1 MVKLGVNLDHVAT
14 IRQQRY
20 TPYPDML
27 TAIKISEESGADS
40 ITMHLRE
47 DRRHIQFEDI
57 KIARKNIKT
66 KLNLEMAA
74 TEEMCVIANQIKP
87 DFICIVPE
95 KRQELT
101 TEGGLDVKKYFSKI
115 KNVVSE
121 LRESNAVI
129 SLFIEPD
136 IEIIGLAKDLEV
148 GAIELH
154 TGKYAEAKKENKK
167 YYLDKI
173 KSASD
178 YANDIA
184 LVVNAG
190 HGLDYTNV
198 KEIARIHNINELN
211 IGHSIIAESI
221 FLGLSEAIKKM
232 KNLIESSK

>member
-27 TAIKISEESGADS
+27 KAIKISEENGADS

-47 DRRHIQFEDI
+47 DRRHIQFNDI
-57 KIARKNIKT
+57 KIAREHIKT
-66 KLNLEMAA
+66 KLNLEMAP
-74 TEEMCVIANQIKP
+74 TLEMCEIANQVKP
-87 DFICIVPE
+87 DFVCIVPE

-101 TEGGLDVKKYFSKI
+101 TEGGLDVKKNFESL
-115 KNVVSE
+115 KNIIHNLEDSGS
-121 LRESNAVI
+121 LI

-136 IEIIGLAKDLEV
+136 IKIIDLAKELNV

-154 TGKYAEAKKENKK
+154 TGKYAEANDSDKKK
-167 YYLDKI
+167 YLEKI
-173 KSASD
+173 INAVNHAHNKSL
-178 YANDIA
+178 I
-184 LVVNAG
+184 VNAG

-198 KEIARIHNINELN
+198 KEIARISNINELN

-221 FLGLSEAIKKM
+221 FLGLAEAINKM
-232 KNLIESSK
+232 KNIIVSN

>member
-66 KLNLEMAA
+66 KLNLEMAP
-74 TEEMCVIANQIKP
+74 TQEMCEIANQIKP

-101 TEGGLDVKKYFSKI
+101 TEGGLDVKKNFDSI
-115 KNVVSE
+115 KNVVTNLGDSE
-121 LRESNAVI
+121 ALI

-136 IEIIGLAKDLEV
+136 EKVIDLAKKLNVD
-148 GAIELH
+148 AIELH
-154 TGKYAEAKKENKK
+154 TGKYAEAKDVNKEFYINQ
-167 YYLDKI
+167 I
-173 KSASD
+173 RIAAD
-178 YANDIA
+178 YANKLS

-198 KEIARIHNINELN
+198 KEIARINHIRELN

-221 FLGLSEAIKKM
+221 FLGLAEAIKKM
-232 KNLIESSK
+232 KNLIENI

>member
-1 MVKLGVNLDHVAT
+1 MAKLGVNLDHVAT

-47 DRRHIQFEDI
+47 DRRHIQFDDI
-57 KIARKNIKT
+57 KIAREYIKT
-66 KLNLEMAA
+66 KLNLEMAP
-74 TEEMCVIANQIKP
+74 TQEMCEIANQVKP
-87 DFICIVPE
+87 DFVCIVPE

-101 TEGGLDVKKYFSKI
+101 TEGGLDVKKNFDFLKDIIYNLKDSGAL
-115 KNVVSE
+115 V
-121 LRESNAVI
+121 

-136 IEIIGLAKDLEV
+136 KKIIDLAKELNV

-154 TGKYAEAKKENKK
+154 TGKYAEADHA
-167 YYLDKI
+167 DKNIYIEQI
-173 KSASD
+173 KNASD
-178 YANDIA
+178 YANNIS
-184 LVVNAG
+184 LIVNAG

-198 KEIARIHNINELN
+198 KEIAKIKEINELN

-221 FLGLSEAIKKM
+221 FLGLADSIKKM
-232 KNLIESSK
+232 KKIITSN

>member
-27 TAIKISEESGADS
+27 KAIKISEENGADS

-47 DRRHIQFEDI
+47 DRRHIQFNDI
-57 KIARKNIKT
+57 KIAREHIKT
-66 KLNLEMAA
+66 KLNLEMAP
-74 TEEMCVIANQIKP
+74 TLEMCEIANQVKP
-87 DFICIVPE
+87 DFVCIVPE

-101 TEGGLDVKKYFSKI
+101 TEGGLDVKKNFESL
-115 KNVVSE
+115 KNIIHNLEDSGSLV
-121 LRESNAVI
+121 

-136 IEIIGLAKDLEV
+136 IKIIDLAKELNV

-154 TGKYAEAKKENKK
+154 TGKYAEANDSDKKK
-167 YYLDKI
+167 YIEKI
-173 KSASD
+173 INAVNHAHNKSL
-178 YANDIA
+178 I
-184 LVVNAG
+184 VNAG

-198 KEIARIHNINELN
+198 KEIARISNINELN

-221 FLGLSEAIKKM
+221 FLGLAEAINKM
-232 KNLIESSK
+232 KNIIVSN

>member
-27 TAIKISEESGADS
+27 KAIKISEENGADS

-47 DRRHIQFEDI
+47 DRRHIQFNDI
-57 KIARKNIKT
+57 KIAREHIKT
-66 KLNLEMAA
+66 KLNLEMAP
-74 TEEMCVIANQIKP
+74 TLEMCEIANQVKP
-87 DFICIVPE
+87 DFVCIVPE

-101 TEGGLDVKKYFSKI
+101 TEGGLDVKKNFESL
-115 KNVVSE
+115 KNIIHNLEDSGS
-121 LRESNAVI
+121 LI

-136 IEIIGLAKDLEV
+136 IKIIDLAKELNV

-154 TGKYAEAKKENKK
+154 TGKYAEANDSDKKK
-167 YYLDKI
+167 YI
-173 KSASD
+173 EQIINAVNHAHNKSL
-178 YANDIA
+178 I
-184 LVVNAG
+184 VNAG

-198 KEIARIHNINELN
+198 KEIARISNINELN

-221 FLGLSEAIKKM
+221 FLGLAEAINKM
-232 KNLIESSK
+232 KNIIVSN

>member
-27 TAIKISEESGADS
+27 KAIKISEDSGADS

-47 DRRHIQFEDI
+47 DRRHIQFNDI
-57 KIARKNIKT
+57 KIAREHIKT
-66 KLNLEMAA
+66 KLNLEMAP
-74 TEEMCVIANQIKP
+74 TLEMCEIANQVKP
-87 DFICIVPE
+87 DFVCIVPE

-101 TEGGLDVKKYFSKI
+101 TEGGLDVKKNFESL
-115 KNVVSE
+115 KNIIHNLKDSGS
-121 LRESNAVI
+121 LI

-136 IEIIGLAKDLEV
+136 IQIIDLAKELNV

-154 TGKYAEAKKENKK
+154 TGKYAEANNMDKKK
-167 YYLDKI
+167 YI
-173 KSASD
+173 EQIINSVNHAHNKSL
-178 YANDIA
+178 I
-184 LVVNAG
+184 VNAG

-198 KEIARIHNINELN
+198 KEIARISNINELN

-221 FLGLSEAIKKM
+221 FLGLAEAINKM
-232 KNLIESSK
+232 KNIIVSN

>member
-1 MVKLGVNLDHVAT
+1 MIKLGVNLDHVAT

-27 TAIKISEESGADS
+27 TAIKISESSGADS

-57 KIARKNIKT
+57 KIAKKNINT

-74 TEEMCVIANQIKP
+74 TDEMCEIANQVQP

-101 TEGGLDVKKYFSKI
+101 TEGGLNVSRNFDKLKTSISNLKKSKA
-115 KNVVSE
+115 K
-121 LRESNAVI
+121 I

-136 IEIIGLAKDLEV
+136 IETIDLAKELGV
-148 GAIELH
+148 SAIELH
-154 TGKYAEAKKENKK
+154 TGSYAEASGDKKNHFLNE
-167 YYLDKI
+167 I
-173 KSASD
+173 TSAAD
-178 YANDIA
+178 YAKEIS
-184 LVVNAG
+184 LVANAG

-198 KEIARIHNINELN
+198 QEIAKIGSLNELN

-232 KNLIESSK
+232 KNLIENA

>member
-1 MVKLGVNLDHVAT
+1 MIKLGVNLDHVAT

-27 TAIKISEESGADS
+27 TAIMISESSGADS

-47 DRRHIQFEDI
+47 DRRHIQIEDI
-57 KIARKNIKT
+57 KIAKKNINT

-74 TEEMCVIANQIKP
+74 TNEMCEIANQVQP

-101 TEGGLDVKKYFSKI
+101 TEGGLNVRKNFDKLKNSISILNKSKA
-115 KNVVSE
+115 K
-121 LRESNAVI
+121 I

-136 IEIIGLAKDLEV
+136 IETIDLAKELGV
-148 GAIELH
+148 SAVELH
-154 TGKYAEAKKENKK
+154 TGSYAEASGSKKSH
-167 YYLDKI
+167 YLDKI
-173 KSASD
+173 NSAAD
-178 YANDIA
+178 YAKKSS

-198 KEIARIHNINELN
+198 QEIAKINSLNELN

-232 KNLIESSK
+232 KNLIESA

>member
-1 MVKLGVNLDHVAT
+1 MIKLGVNLDHVAT

-27 TAIKISEESGADS
+27 TAIKISESSGADS

-57 KIARKNIKT
+57 KIAKKNINT

-74 TEEMCVIANQIKP
+74 TDEMCEIANQVQP

-101 TEGGLDVKKYFSKI
+101 TEGGLNVSRNFDKLKTSISNLKKSKA
-115 KNVVSE
+115 K
-121 LRESNAVI
+121 I

-136 IEIIGLAKDLEV
+136 IETIDLAKELGV
-148 GAIELH
+148 SAVELH
-154 TGKYAEAKKENKK
+154 TGSYAEASSDKKSHFLNE
-167 YYLDKI
+167 I
-173 KSASD
+173 TSAAD
-178 YANDIA
+178 YAKKMS

-198 KEIARIHNINELN
+198 QEIARISSLNELN

-232 KNLIESSK
+232 KNLIGNA

>member
-27 TAIKISEESGADS
+27 KAIKISEDSGADS

-47 DRRHIQFEDI
+47 DRRHIQFNDI
-57 KIARKNIKT
+57 KIAREHIKT
-66 KLNLEMAA
+66 KLNLEMAP
-74 TEEMCVIANQIKP
+74 TLEMCEIANQVKP
-87 DFICIVPE
+87 DFVCIVPE

-101 TEGGLDVKKYFSKI
+101 TEGGLDVKKNFESL
-115 KNVVSE
+115 KNIIHNLKDSGS
-121 LRESNAVI
+121 LI

-136 IEIIGLAKDLEV
+136 IQIIDLAKELNV

-154 TGKYAEAKKENKK
+154 TGKYAEANNMDKKK
-167 YYLDKI
+167 YI
-173 KSASD
+173 EQIINSVNHAHNKSL
-178 YANDIA
+178 I
-184 LVVNAG
+184 VNAG

-198 KEIARIHNINELN
+198 KEIARIKQINELN

-221 FLGLSEAIKKM
+221 FLGLSDAIKNM
-232 KNLIESSK
+232 KNIIECA

>member
-27 TAIKISEESGADS
+27 KAIKISEDSGADS

-47 DRRHIQFEDI
+47 DRRHIQFNDI
-57 KIARKNIKT
+57 KIAREHIKT
-66 KLNLEMAA
+66 KLNLEMAP
-74 TEEMCVIANQIKP
+74 TLEMCEIANQVKP
-87 DFICIVPE
+87 DFVCIVPE

-101 TEGGLDVKKYFSKI
+101 TEGGLDVKKNFESL
-115 KNVVSE
+115 KNIIHNLKDSGS
-121 LRESNAVI
+121 LI

-136 IEIIGLAKDLEV
+136 IQIIDLAKELNV

-154 TGKYAEAKKENKK
+154 TGKYAEANNLDKKK
-167 YYLDKI
+167 YI
-173 KSASD
+173 EQIINSVNHAHNKSL
-178 YANDIA
+178 I
-184 LVVNAG
+184 VNAG

-198 KEIARIHNINELN
+198 KEIARISNINELN

-221 FLGLSEAIKKM
+221 FLGLAEAINKM
-232 KNLIESSK
+232 KNIIVSN

>member
-27 TAIKISEESGADS
+27 KAIKISEDSGADS

-47 DRRHIQFEDI
+47 DRRHIQFNDI
-57 KIARKNIKT
+57 KIAREHIKT
-66 KLNLEMAA
+66 KLNLEMAP
-74 TEEMCVIANQIKP
+74 TLEMCEIANQVKP
-87 DFICIVPE
+87 DFVCIVPE

-101 TEGGLDVKKYFSKI
+101 TEGGLDVKKNFESL
-115 KNVVSE
+115 KNIIRNLKDSGS
-121 LRESNAVI
+121 LI

-136 IEIIGLAKDLEV
+136 IQTIDLAKELNV

-154 TGKYAEAKKENKK
+154 TGKYAEANNLDKKK
-167 YYLDKI
+167 YI
-173 KSASD
+173 EQIINSVNHAHNKSL
-178 YANDIA
+178 I
-184 LVVNAG
+184 VNAG

-198 KEIARIHNINELN
+198 KEIARISNINELN

-221 FLGLSEAIKKM
+221 FLGLAEAINKM
-232 KNLIESSK
+232 KNIIVSN

>member
-27 TAIKISEESGADS
+27 KAIKISEENGADS

-47 DRRHIQFEDI
+47 DRRHIQFNDI
-57 KIARKNIKT
+57 KIAREHIKT
-66 KLNLEMAA
+66 KLNLEMAP
-74 TEEMCVIANQIKP
+74 TLEMCEIANQVKP
-87 DFICIVPE
+87 DFVCIVPE

-101 TEGGLDVKKYFSKI
+101 TEGGLDVKKNFESL
-115 KNVVSE
+115 KNIIHNLKDSGS
-121 LRESNAVI
+121 LI

-136 IEIIGLAKDLEV
+136 IQTIDLAKELNV

-154 TGKYAEAKKENKK
+154 TGKYAEANNLDKKK
-167 YYLDKI
+167 YI
-173 KSASD
+173 EQIINSVNHAHNKSL
-178 YANDIA
+178 I
-184 LVVNAG
+184 VNAG

-198 KEIARIHNINELN
+198 KEIARISNINELN

-221 FLGLSEAIKKM
+221 FLGLAEAINKM
-232 KNLIESSK
+232 KNIIVSN

>member
-27 TAIKISEESGADS
+27 KAIKISEENGADS

-47 DRRHIQFEDI
+47 DRRHIQFNDI
-57 KIARKNIKT
+57 KIAREHIKT
-66 KLNLEMAA
+66 KLNLEMAP
-74 TEEMCVIANQIKP
+74 TLEMCEIANQVKP
-87 DFICIVPE
+87 DFVCIVPE

-101 TEGGLDVKKYFSKI
+101 TEGGLDVKKNFESL
-115 KNVVSE
+115 KNIIHNLEDSGS
-121 LRESNAVI
+121 LI

-136 IEIIGLAKDLEV
+136 LQIIDLAKELNV

-154 TGKYAEAKKENKK
+154 TGKYAEANDSDKKK
-167 YYLDKI
+167 YIEKI
-173 KSASD
+173 INAVNHAHNKSL
-178 YANDIA
+178 I
-184 LVVNAG
+184 VNAG

-198 KEIARIHNINELN
+198 KEIARISNINELN

-221 FLGLSEAIKKM
+221 FLGLAEAINKM
-232 KNLIESSK
+232 KNIIVSN

>member
-27 TAIKISEESGADS
+27 KAIKISEDSGADS

-47 DRRHIQFEDI
+47 DRRHIQFNDI
-57 KIARKNIKT
+57 KIAREHIKT
-66 KLNLEMAA
+66 KLNLEMAP
-74 TEEMCVIANQIKP
+74 TLEMCEIANQVKP
-87 DFICIVPE
+87 DFVCIVPE

-101 TEGGLDVKKYFSKI
+101 TEGGLDVKKNFESL
-115 KNVVSE
+115 KNIIHNLKDSGS
-121 LRESNAVI
+121 LI

-136 IEIIGLAKDLEV
+136 IQIIDLAKELNV

-154 TGKYAEAKKENKK
+154 TGKYAEANNSDKRKYIEQIINSVNHAHNKS
-167 YYLDKI
+167 LI
-173 KSASD
+173 
-178 YANDIA
+178 
-184 LVVNAG
+184 VNAG

-198 KEIARIHNINELN
+198 KEIARISNINELN

-221 FLGLSEAIKKM
+221 FLGLAEAINKM
-232 KNLIESSK
+232 KNIIVSN

>member
-27 TAIKISEESGADS
+27 KAIKISEENGADS

-47 DRRHIQFEDI
+47 DRRHIQFNDI
-57 KIARKNIKT
+57 KIAREHIKT
-66 KLNLEMAA
+66 KLNLEMAP
-74 TEEMCVIANQIKP
+74 TLEMCEIANQVKP
-87 DFICIVPE
+87 DFVCIVPE

-101 TEGGLDVKKYFSKI
+101 TEGGLDVKKNFESL
-115 KNVVSE
+115 KNIIHNLKDSGS
-121 LRESNAVI
+121 LI

-136 IEIIGLAKDLEV
+136 IQIIDLAKELNV

-154 TGKYAEAKKENKK
+154 TGKYAEANDSDKKK
-167 YYLDKI
+167 YIDKI
-173 KSASD
+173 INAVNHAHNKSL
-178 YANDIA
+178 I
-184 LVVNAG
+184 VNAG

-198 KEIARIHNINELN
+198 KEIARISNINELN

-221 FLGLSEAIKKM
+221 FLGLAEAINKM
-232 KNLIESSK
+232 KNIIVSN

>member
-27 TAIKISEESGADS
+27 KAIKISEENGADS

-47 DRRHIQFEDI
+47 DRRHIQFNDI
-57 KIARKNIKT
+57 KIAREHIKT
-66 KLNLEMAA
+66 KLNLEMAP
-74 TEEMCVIANQIKP
+74 TLEMCEIANQVKP
-87 DFICIVPE
+87 DFVCIVPE

-101 TEGGLDVKKYFSKI
+101 TEGGLDVKKNFESL
-115 KNVVSE
+115 KNIIHNLEDSGS
-121 LRESNAVI
+121 LI

-136 IEIIGLAKDLEV
+136 IKIIDLAKELNV

-154 TGKYAEAKKENKK
+154 TGKYAEANDSDKKK
-167 YYLDKI
+167 YVEKI
-173 KSASD
+173 INAVTHAHNKSL
-178 YANDIA
+178 I
-184 LVVNAG
+184 VNAG

-198 KEIARIHNINELN
+198 KEIARISNINELN

-221 FLGLSEAIKKM
+221 FLGLAEAINKM
-232 KNLIESSK
+232 KNIIVSN

>member
-27 TAIKISEESGADS
+27 KAIKISEDSGADS

-47 DRRHIQFEDI
+47 DRRHIQFNDI
-57 KIARKNIKT
+57 KIAREHIKT
-66 KLNLEMAA
+66 KLNLEMAP
-74 TEEMCVIANQIKP
+74 TLEMCEIANQVKP
-87 DFICIVPE
+87 DFVCIVPE

-101 TEGGLDVKKYFSKI
+101 TEGGLDVKKNFESL
-115 KNVVSE
+115 KNIIHSLE
-121 LRESNAVI
+121 GSGSLI

-136 IEIIGLAKDLEV
+136 IQIIDLAKELNV

-154 TGKYAEAKKENKK
+154 TGKYAEANNMDKKK
-167 YYLDKI
+167 YI
-173 KSASD
+173 EQIINSVNHAHNKSL
-178 YANDIA
+178 I
-184 LVVNAG
+184 VNAG

-198 KEIARIHNINELN
+198 KEIARISNINELN

-221 FLGLSEAIKKM
+221 FLGLAEAINKM
-232 KNLIESSK
+232 KNIIVSN

>member
-27 TAIKISEESGADS
+27 KAIKISEENGADS

-47 DRRHIQFEDI
+47 DRRHIQFNDI
-57 KIARKNIKT
+57 KIAREHIKT
-66 KLNLEMAA
+66 KLNLEMAP
-74 TEEMCVIANQIKP
+74 TLEMCEIANQVKP
-87 DFICIVPE
+87 DFVCIVPE

-101 TEGGLDVKKYFSKI
+101 TEGGLDVKKNFESL
-115 KNVVSE
+115 KNIIHNLEDSGS
-121 LRESNAVI
+121 LI

-136 IEIIGLAKDLEV
+136 IKIIDLAKELNV

-154 TGKYAEAKKENKK
+154 TGKYAEANNLDKKK
-167 YYLDKI
+167 YI
-173 KSASD
+173 EQIINSVNHAHNKSL
-178 YANDIA
+178 I
-184 LVVNAG
+184 VNAG

-198 KEIARIHNINELN
+198 KEIARISNINELN

-221 FLGLSEAIKKM
+221 FLGLAEAINKM
-232 KNLIESSK
+232 KNIIVSN

>member
-27 TAIKISEESGADS
+27 KAIKISEDSGADS

-47 DRRHIQFEDI
+47 DRRHIQFNDI
-57 KIARKNIKT
+57 KIAREHIKT
-66 KLNLEMAA
+66 KLNLEMAP
-74 TEEMCVIANQIKP
+74 TLEMCEIANEVKP
-87 DFICIVPE
+87 DYVCIVPE

-101 TEGGLDVKKYFSKI
+101 TEGGLDVKKNFESL
-115 KNVVSE
+115 KNIIHNLKDSGS
-121 LRESNAVI
+121 LI

-136 IEIIGLAKDLEV
+136 IQTIDLAKELNV

-154 TGKYAEAKKENKK
+154 TGKYAEANNLDKKK
-167 YYLDKI
+167 YI
-173 KSASD
+173 EQIINSVNHAHNKSL
-178 YANDIA
+178 I
-184 LVVNAG
+184 VNAG

-198 KEIARIHNINELN
+198 KEIARISNINELN

-221 FLGLSEAIKKM
+221 FLGLAEAINKM
-232 KNLIESSK
+232 KNIIVSN

>member
-1 MVKLGVNLDHVAT
+1 MAKLGVNLDHVAT

-47 DRRHIQFEDI
+47 DRRHIQFDDI
-57 KIARKNIKT
+57 KIAREYIKT
-66 KLNLEMAA
+66 KLNLEMAP
-74 TEEMCVIANQIKP
+74 TQEMCEIANQVKP
-87 DFICIVPE
+87 DFVCIVPE

-101 TEGGLDVKKYFSKI
+101 TEGGLDVKKNFDFLKDIIYNLKDSGA
-115 KNVVSE
+115 
-121 LRESNAVI
+121 LI

-136 IEIIGLAKDLEV
+136 KKIIDLAKELNV

-154 TGKYAEAKKENKK
+154 TGKYAEADHA
-167 YYLDKI
+167 DKNIYIEQI
-173 KSASD
+173 KNASD
-178 YANDIA
+178 YANNIS
-184 LVVNAG
+184 LIVNAG

-198 KEIARIHNINELN
+198 KEIAKIKEINELN

-221 FLGLSEAIKKM
+221 FLGLADSIKKM
-232 KNLIESSK
+232 KKIITSN

>member
-27 TAIKISEESGADS
+27 KAIKISEDSGADS

-47 DRRHIQFEDI
+47 DRRHIQFNDI
-57 KIARKNIKT
+57 KIAREHIKT
-66 KLNLEMAA
+66 KLNLEMAP
-74 TEEMCVIANQIKP
+74 TLEMCEIANQIKP
-87 DFICIVPE
+87 DFVCIVPE

-101 TEGGLDVKKYFSKI
+101 TEGGLDVKKNFESL
-115 KNVVSE
+115 KNIIHNLKDSGS
-121 LRESNAVI
+121 LI

-136 IEIIGLAKDLEV
+136 IQIIDLAKELNV

-154 TGKYAEAKKENKK
+154 TGKYAEANNLDKKK
-167 YYLDKI
+167 YI
-173 KSASD
+173 EQIINSVNHAHNKSL
-178 YANDIA
+178 I
-184 LVVNAG
+184 VNAG

-198 KEIARIHNINELN
+198 KEIARISNINELN

-221 FLGLSEAIKKM
+221 FLGLAEAINKM
-232 KNLIESSK
+232 KNIIVSN

>member
-1 MVKLGVNLDHVAT
+1 MLKLGVNLDHVAT

-57 KIARKNIKT
+57 KIARKHIKT
-66 KLNLEMAA
+66 KLNLEMAP
-74 TEEMCVIANQIKP
+74 TDEMCKIANQIKP
-87 DFICIVPE
+87 DSICIAPE

-101 TEGGLDVKKYFSKI
+101 TEGGL
-115 KNVVSE
+115 NVE
-121 LRESNAVI
+121 QNFGCLRDIVASLKDSNAII

-136 IEIIGLAKDLEV
+136 LKVIDLAKDLNV

-154 TGKYAEAKKENKK
+154 TGKYAESSSADKDIYLKE
-167 YYLDKI
+167 L
-173 KSASD
+173 SLASEH
-178 YANDIA
+178 ANNLSLI
-184 LVVNAG
+184 VNAG

-198 KEIARIHNINELN
+198 KDIAKINHISELN

-221 FLGLSEAIKKM
+221 FLGLSDAIKKM
-232 KNLIESSK
+232 KNLIESV

>member
-27 TAIKISEESGADS
+27 KAIKISEENGADS

-47 DRRHIQFEDI
+47 DRRHIQFNDI
-57 KIARKNIKT
+57 KIAREHIKT
-66 KLNLEMAA
+66 KLNLEMAP
-74 TEEMCVIANQIKP
+74 TLEMCEIANQVKP
-87 DFICIVPE
+87 DFVCIVPE

-101 TEGGLDVKKYFSKI
+101 TEGGLDVKKNFESL
-115 KNVVSE
+115 KNIIHNLEDSGS
-121 LRESNAVI
+121 LI

-136 IEIIGLAKDLEV
+136 IKIIDLAKDLNV

-154 TGKYAEAKKENKK
+154 TGKYAEANDSDKKK
-167 YYLDKI
+167 YIEKI
-173 KSASD
+173 INAVNHAHNKSL
-178 YANDIA
+178 I
-184 LVVNAG
+184 VNAG

-198 KEIARIHNINELN
+198 KEIARISNINELN

-221 FLGLSEAIKKM
+221 FLGLAEAINKM
-232 KNLIESSK
+232 KNIIVSN